1 MNVMSWLWLGGVV
14 LFGAVEAA
22 TAGLVSIWFAAGAV
36 AGLIAAWLGAGV
48 AAQVVLFAAVSAAAL
63 AVTRPLVRRYAAGKA
78 VPTNLDRVLGD
89 TGRVTETI
97 DNARSAGAVY
107 VDGKTWTARSD
118 DGAVIPQG
126 TTVKILRM
134 EGVKLFVRKIEE
146 KVEVTS

>member
-1 MNVMSWLWLGGVV
+1 MSAMSWLWLGAVV

-48 AAQVVLFAAVSAAAL
+48 AVQVVLFAAVSAAAL

-97 DNARSAGAVY
+97 DNANSTGAVY

-134 EGVKLFVRKIEE
+134 EGVTLFVRKIEE

>member
-1 MNVMSWLWLGGVV
+1 MNVMSWLWLGAVV

-48 AAQVVLFAAVSAAAL
+48 AVQVVLFAAVSAAAL

-97 DNARSAGAVY
+97 DNASSTGAVY

>member
-1 MNVMSWLWLGGVV
+1 M
-14 LFGAVEAA
+14 
-22 TAGLVSIWFAAGAV
+22 
-36 AGLIAAWLGAGV
+36 
-48 AAQVVLFAAVSAAAL
+48 
-63 AVTRPLVRRYAAGKA
+63 TRPLVRRYAAGKA

-97 DNARSAGAVY
+97 NNANSAGAVY

>member
-48 AAQVVLFAAVSAAAL
+48 AAQVVLFAVVSAAAL

-118 DGAVIPQG
+118 DGAVSPQG
-126 TTVKILRM
+126 TTGKILRM

>member
-1 MNVMSWLWLGGVV
+1 MNVMSWLWLGAVV

-48 AAQVVLFAAVSAAAL
+48 AVQVVLFAAVSAAAL

>member
-48 AAQVVLFAAVSAAAL
+48 AAQVVLFAVVSAAAL

-97 DNARSAGAVY
+97 VNANSAGAVY